1 MNSQKALTSRRV
13 LVVDDNADAA
23 LVLSMCLNAYGHQT
37 VVAHSGPDS
46 LKVAESFE
54 PEVVL
59 LDLGMPIMS
68 GYEVAG
74 ALRQIPS
81 LESVFIAALT
91 GWNDA
96 ATRLQVIEAGFDR
109 RLVKPAKVE
118 LVLEML
124 EQAA

>member
-1 MNSQKALTSRRV
+1 M
-13 LVVDDNADAA
+13 VDDNADAA

-37 VVAHSGPDS
+37 AVAYSGRDG
-46 LKVAESFE
+46 LKVAEAFE
-54 PEVVL
+54 PEIVL
-59 LDLGMPIMS
+59 LDLGMPMMS

-74 ALRQIPS
+74 ALRRIPS

-91 GWNDA
+91 GWNDP
-96 ATRLQVIEAGFDR
+96 ATRLQVIEAGFDKH
-109 RLVKPAKVE
+109 LVKPAKVE